1 MRKHYREL
9 LNYVQ
14 DIESKYGTV
23 GLMNN
28 LELNHM
34 LKLSY
39 PCYKNEYATLNKYE
53 ITIIKRYLKDDINV
67 RQLSYY
73 LGGVTDG
80 KALKMAK
87 LYANGRYELTE
98 RKNYWELKR
107 R

>member
-1 MRKHYREL
+1 LRKYYREL

-14 DIESKYGTV
+14 EIESKYGTV
-23 GLMNN
+23 SLMNN

-87 LYANGRYELTE
+87 LYKAGRFELTDH
-98 RKNYWELKR
+98 
-107 R
+107 